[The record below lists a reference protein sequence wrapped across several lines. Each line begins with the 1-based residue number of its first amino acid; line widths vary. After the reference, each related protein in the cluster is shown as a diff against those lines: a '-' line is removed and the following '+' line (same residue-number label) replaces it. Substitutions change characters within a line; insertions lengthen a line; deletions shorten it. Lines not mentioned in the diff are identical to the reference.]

1 MTEAMAYDEGI
12 DAGCCEPVCGCG
24 RVGQNPCWVCA
35 SLPTSTRPRCLC
47 GKARYATEKEAG
59 RAVKRMR
66 VRGRDRSYAGLLHPY
81 MCPERKGIW
90 HVGHTDE

>member
-1 MTEAMAYDEGI
+1 MIEATAHDVEAGE
-12 DAGCCEPVCGCG
+12 GCCEP
-24 RVGQNPCWVCA
+24 
-35 SLPTSTRPRCLC
+35 TPRSRCVC

-66 VRGRDRSYAGLLHPY
+66 ARGRDRSYAGLLHPY

-90 HVGHTDE
+90 HVGHTDD

>member
-1 MTEAMAYDEGI
+1 MTLAIDEAGGAGE
-12 DAGCCEPVCGCG
+12 GCCERIV
-24 RVGQNPCWVCA
+24 
-35 SLPTSTRPRCLC
+35 RPRCLC

-66 VRGRDRSYAGLLHPY
+66 ARGVDRRHEGLLHPY

>member
-1 MTEAMAYDEGI
+1 MSDSGVEIAWDE
-12 DAGCCEPVCGCG
+12 DSGCPVG
-24 RVGQNPCWVCA
+24 V
-35 SLPTSTRPRCLC
+35 RPRCLC

-59 RAVKRMR
+59 RAVKRIR
-66 VRGRDRSYAGLLHPY
+66 RIGKDRRKRGEWLIPY